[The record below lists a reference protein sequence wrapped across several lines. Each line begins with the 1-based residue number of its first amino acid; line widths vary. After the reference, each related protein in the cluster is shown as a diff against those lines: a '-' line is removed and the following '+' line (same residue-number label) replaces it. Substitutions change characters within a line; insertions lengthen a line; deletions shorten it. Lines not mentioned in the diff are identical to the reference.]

1 MVSPWQIEVSV
12 ALSETAGELVARPN
26 AGSVKLFQPVNV
38 RELRVGDGCGLVTT
52 TPAFSHLG
60 WFCQCAI
67 SVKLLCS
74 MSSKKRDMST
84 GSAPLVWYMRW

>member
-26 AGSVKLFQPVNV
+26 AGSVKSFQPVNV

-60 WFCQCAI
+60 WK
-67 SVKLLCS
+67 KLS
-74 MSSKKRDMST
+74 GGKRNV
-84 GSAPLVWYMRW
+84 GWGKFWAGRGPEP